1 MTKYLDAENKLLD
14 SVRRLAVGKGPI
26 RERIVS
32 AWVPIT
38 MLGKAGVDVPDSVKG
53 ETDKLYRAWGSVE
66 TPQIEH
72 HAAGL
77 SEEQCVQAAED
88 ILRWLNLVRESR

>member
-32 AWVPIT
+32 AWVAIA
-38 MLGKAGVDVPDSVKG
+38 MLGKAGVDVPNSVEG
-53 ETDKLYRAWGSVE
+53 EADKLRRAWGSAE
-66 TPQIEH
+66 PPRIERY
-72 HAAGL
+72 AAGL
-77 SEEQCVQAAED
+77 SEDECVQAAED